1 MTDDA
6 VHVTDNGFLSSE
18 LFDLLGGLYGGEIS
32 GEGDDTA
39 AFNDEDVHFAQMM
52 IPHHEQAIEMSDIAL
67 DPTVGASDVVRN
79 LATQIK
85 GAQDPEI
92 TQMKNWLTA
101 WNRTEMDHSS
111 MDMSEMMEGML
122 SADQLINLGT
132 LRGAEFDKAWI
143 EGMIGH
149 HEGAIQMSTV
159 VLAKGLNPQVQV
171 LAEAIISGQQK
182 EIDMMKA
189 LLGTSTMRHCHT
201 TLTLRPYPYLAE
213 PSLASSLS

>member
-1 MTDDA
+1 
-6 VHVTDNGFLSSE
+6 
-18 LFDLLGGLYGGEIS
+18 
-32 GEGDDTA
+32 
-39 AFNDEDVHFAQMM
+39 
-52 IPHHEQAIEMSDIAL
+52 
-67 DPTVGASDVVRN
+67 
-79 LATQIK
+79 
-85 GAQDPEI
+85 
-92 TQMKNWLTA
+92 
-101 WNRTEMDHSS
+101 
-111 MDMSEMMEGML
+111 MDMSGMMEGML

>member
-1 MTDDA
+1 MNKRFASIVSLIVVLAACGSSSSMDMSGSMDMSE
-6 VHVTDNGFLSSE
+6 SSE
-18 LFDLLGGLYGGEIS
+18 MSATGSSE
-32 GEGDDTA
+32 
-39 AFNDEDVHFAQMM
+39 FNDEDAHFAQMM

-101 WNRTEMDHSS
+101 WDRTEMDSS
-111 MDMSEMMEGML
+111 MDMSEMMGGML

-159 VLAKGLNPQVQV
+159 VLAKGLNPQVRV

-189 LLGTSTMRHCHT
+189 LLG
-201 TLTLRPYPYLAE
+201 
-213 PSLASSLS
+213 